1 MGGDNLKYLAD
12 LLDSSE
18 ILGEKRIPSELY
30 GQLLGNMQ
38 QLMSFGPAVTSCGC
52 ASQSEIVLVHC
63 ALNYAAEHNGE
74 NITVAQAAKRLGAQT
89 PSVSRMLRSLSQ
101 KGFIERYSD
110 PDDRRAVRIKVTQR
124 GEDELKSVLRHT
136 FSVLDKAMC
145 DFSDEEIK
153 MMIELYGRFTEAV
166 SRVITEGGAG
176 NAGN

>member
-1 MGGDNLKYLAD
+1 MKYLAD

-30 GQLLGNMQ
+30 GRLLGNMQ
-38 QLMSFGPAVTSCGC
+38 RLMSFGPAITSCGC

-74 NITVAQAAKRLGAQT
+74 NITVAQAAKRLGAQMS
-89 PSVSRMLRSLSQ
+89 SVSRMLRSLSQ

-110 PDDRRAVRIKVTQR
+110 PDDRRAVRINVTEA
-124 GEDELKSVLRHT
+124 GENELKKYLKRI
-136 FSVLDKAMC
+136 FSIFDKAMRG
-145 DFSDEEIK
+145 FSDEEIK

-166 SRVITEGGAG
+166 SKVITEGGTG